1 MLRCKQVTTMVA
13 RDDLADAG
21 PWLRLKIRLH
31 LMMCRHCARYAAQ
44 IRAIGAKA
52 REQFHPSEEPADV
65 AGLQRRILESAY
77 KSRNERDREGPHRG

>member
-52 REQFHPSEEPADV
+52 RERFHSSDERTNVED
-65 AGLQRRILESAY
+65 LQQRILESAE
-77 KSRNERDREGPHRG
+77 RPENEQDPS

>member
-13 RDDLADAG
+13 SDDLADAG

-31 LMMCRHCARYAAQ
+31 LMMCRHCARYAEQ
-44 IRAIGAKA
+44 IRAIGVKA
-52 REQFHPSEEPADV
+52 RERFHPSEERTDV

-77 KSRNERDREGPHRG
+77 KSKNERDREGPHLG

>member
-1 MLRCKQVTTMVA
+1 MLRCKQVTAMVA

-44 IRAIGAKA
+44 IRAIGVKA
-52 REQFHPSEEPADV
+52 RARFHPSNERSDV
-65 AGLQRRILESAY
+65 EALQQRILESVRES
-77 KSRNERDREGPHRG
+77 KNEQGPS

>member
-44 IRAIGAKA
+44 IRAIGTKA
-52 REQFHPSEEPADV
+52 RESFQPPAPRADV
-65 AGLQRRILESAY
+65 EDLQQRILESAS
-77 KSRNERDREGPHRG
+77 KPGKDADPS